1 MPTQSDSGGIMS
13 HFRPSRIILVAM
25 ILACSSS
32 QGGERTVRT
41 FHPADIIAWERHAF
55 TGETRYELTEVDG
68 QPAVLALCT
77 DRSASGL
84 FLREAIDLERTP
96 VIEWTWRVKRTF
108 ENIDEQTRAGD
119 DYPARLYAVDEHRLM
134 PWRTRA
140 INYVWASR
148 MPRGAQWKNAYQARA
163 IMVAMRSGADPDT
176 GWVTER
182 RNLRDDFRE
191 IHGRDLKVLDALA
204 IMTDCDDTGQQA
216 EAWYGE
222 IRLLSE

>member
-1 MPTQSDSGGIMS
+1 MPTQSDSIGIMS
-13 HFRPSRIILVAM
+13 LFRPSRILPVAM

-32 QGGERTVRT
+32 LGGERAART
-41 FHPADIIAWERHAF
+41 FNPADIITWERHAF

-68 QPAVLALCT
+68 QPAVLASCT
-77 DRSASGL
+77 DGSASGL
-84 FLREAIDLERTP
+84 FLRGEIDLVRTP
-96 VIEWTWRVKRTF
+96 VIEWEWRVKRTF
-108 ENIDEQTRAGD
+108 VNINEQTRAGD

-140 INYVWASR
+140 ISYVWASG
-148 MPRGAQWKNAYQARA
+148 MARGAQWKNAYQARA
-163 IMVAMRSGADPDT
+163 VMVAMRSGADADT

-182 RNLRDDFRE
+182 RNLRDDFRD
-191 IHGRDLKVLDALA
+191 IHGRDLEVLDALA
-204 IMTDCDDTGQQA
+204 IMTDCDDTGQQV